1 MNLACSGLKTT
12 DRVIVTPKV
21 LSAGYGLRFWS
32 IPANDKITITLQCPV
47 LTVGGTEK
55 VYSITAFR

>member
-1 MNLACSGLKTT
+1 MNLACSGLRTT

-32 IPANDKITITLQCPV
+32 IPADDRITITLQCPI
-47 LTVGGTEK
+47 LTVGGTAQ
-55 VYSITAFR
+55 VFSITAFR